1 MINSNNKIILAIT
14 GASGSIY
21 ALKLLEKLNTAENTA
36 F

>member
-1 MINSNNKIILAIT
+1 MISSNNKIILAIT

-21 ALKLLEKLNTAENTA
+21 ALKLLEKLSALKDTS